1 MIQIEQIR
9 NYFPVQ
15 IRENSSFDKP
25 ILKEYL
31 QLMILDYLSSTPT
44 IQKMAFIGG
53 TNLRLVKGID
63 RFSEDLDF
71 DCKDLSEDEF
81 NEMTNGVIQFLKR
94 SGLKVEAKDKENPK
108 LTAFRRNIHFPEL
121 LFDLELSG
129 HKEERF
135 LIKVES
141 QDQGIVYSPIFKNI
155 KGCGFFFPFP
165 VPSDGVL
172 CSMKIAA
179 MLNRAKGRDFY
190 DLMFLLAQ
198 SKPDY
203 KFLSQRCGVDNLK
216 EFKQVTAELL
226 KTVDLKKK
234 QKDFEHLL
242 FNKVNSEKILRFGEF
257 VDSLADRPEPTL
269 FSLYSIS

>member
-1 MIQIEQIR
+1 MINIEQIR

-15 IRENSSFDKP
+15 IRDNSNFDKH

-31 QLMILDYLSSTPT
+31 QLMILDYLSSTPY
-44 IQKMAFIGG
+44 IRKMTFIGG

-71 DCKDLSEDEF
+71 DCKDLLEDEF
-81 NEMTNGVIQFLKR
+81 IEMTNGVIQFLER
-94 SGLKVEAKDKENPK
+94 SGWRVEARDKENSK
-108 LTAFRRNIHFPEL
+108 LKAFRRNIHFPEL
-121 LFDLELSG
+121 LFDLGLSG

-141 QDQGIVYSPIFKNI
+141 QDQGIYYEPIITNI

-179 MLNRAKGRDFY
+179 TLARFKGRDFY

-198 SKPDY
+198 TKPDY
-203 KFLSQRCGVDNLK
+203 DFLSKRCGFNDLQ
-216 EFKQVTAELL
+216 EFKQATTELL

-242 FNKVNSEKILRFGEF
+242 FNKQNSEKILRFEDF
-257 VDSLADRPEPTL
+257 IASLTE
-269 FSLYSIS
+269 

>member
-1 MIQIEQIR
+1 MIQIEQIK
-9 NYFPVQ
+9 NYFPAQ
-15 IRENSSFDKP
+15 IRENSIFDKH

-31 QLMILDYLSSTPT
+31 QLMILDYLSSTPY
-44 IQKMAFIGG
+44 IRKMTFIGG

-71 DCKDLSEDEF
+71 GCKDLSKDEF
-81 NEMTNGVIQFLKR
+81 LEMTNGVILFLER
-94 SGLKVEAKDKENPK
+94 SGLRVEARDKDNPK
-108 LTAFRRNIHFPEL
+108 LMAFRRNIHFPEL
-121 LFDLELSG
+121 LFDLGLSG

-135 LIKVES
+135 LIKIES
-141 QDQGIVYSPIFKNI
+141 QDQRVIYEPVITNI

-179 MLNRAKGRDFY
+179 MLARSKGRDFY

-198 SKPDY
+198 ASPDY
-203 KFLSQRCGVDNLK
+203 DFLSKRCGVNNLQ
-216 EFKQVTAELL
+216 EFKEVTYELI

-242 FNKVNSEKILRFGEF
+242 FNKVNSEKILQFEDF
-257 VDSLADRPEPTL
+257 INSLTE
-269 FSLYSIS
+269 

>member
-1 MIQIEQIR
+1 MIRIEQIK

-15 IRENSSFDKP
+15 IRGNSSFDKY

-31 QLMILDYLSSTPT
+31 QLMILDYLSSTPFVRR
-44 IQKMAFIGG
+44 MAFIGE

-71 DCKDLSEDEF
+71 DCKNLSIDEF
-81 NEMTNGVIQFLKR
+81 FEMTNEVIQFLER
-94 SGLKVEAKDKENPK
+94 SGFRVEAKDKENSK

-121 LFDLELSG
+121 LFDLGLSG

-135 LIKVES
+135 LIKIES
-141 QDQGIVYSPIFKNI
+141 QDQGIVYPSVIMNI

-165 VPSDGVL
+165 VPSDGIL

-190 DLMFLLAQ
+190 DVMFLLSQ

-203 KFLSQRCGVDNLK
+203 DFLSKSCGVHNLQ
-216 EFKQVTAELL
+216 EFKKATTELL

-242 FNKVNSEKILRFGEF
+242 FNKTNSAKILRFGEF
-257 VDSLADRPEPTL
+257 VDSLTE
-269 FSLYSIS
+269 

>member
-1 MIQIEQIR
+1 MIQIEQIK
-9 NYFPVQ
+9 NYFPAQ
-15 IRENSSFDKP
+15 IRENSILDKH

-31 QLMILDYLSSTPT
+31 QLMILDYLSSTPY
-44 IQKMAFIGG
+44 IRKMTFIGG

-71 DCKDLSEDEF
+71 DCKDLSKDEF
-81 NEMTNGVIQFLKR
+81 LEMTNGVILFLER
-94 SGLKVEAKDKENPK
+94 SGLRVEARDKDNPK
-108 LTAFRRNIHFPEL
+108 LMAFRRNIHFPEL
-121 LFDLELSG
+121 LFDLGLSG

-135 LIKVES
+135 LIKIES
-141 QDQGIVYSPIFKNI
+141 QDQRVIYEPVITNI

-179 MLNRAKGRDFY
+179 MLARSKGRDFY

-198 SKPDY
+198 ASPDY
-203 KFLSQRCGVDNLK
+203 DFLSKRCGVNNLQ
-216 EFKQVTAELL
+216 EFKEVTYELI

-242 FNKVNSEKILRFGEF
+242 FNKVNSEKILQFEDF
-257 VDSLADRPEPTL
+257 INSLTE
-269 FSLYSIS
+269 

>member
-1 MIQIEQIR
+1 MIQIEQIK

-15 IRENSSFDKP
+15 IRENSIFDKH

-31 QLMILDYLSSTPT
+31 QLMILDHLSSTPY
-44 IQKMAFIGG
+44 IQKMVFIGG
-53 TNLRLVKGID
+53 TSLRLVKGID

-71 DCKDLSEDEF
+71 DCKDLSKDEF
-81 NEMTNGVIQFLKR
+81 LEMSNGVIRFLER
-94 SGLKVEAKDKENPK
+94 SGLWVEAKDKDSSK

-121 LFDLELSG
+121 LFELGLSG
-129 HKEERF
+129 HREERF

-141 QDQGIVYSPIFKNI
+141 QNQGIVYSPVITNI

-179 MLNRAKGRDFY
+179 MLSRSKGRDFY

-198 SKPDY
+198 TKPDY
-203 KFLSQRCGVDNLK
+203 DFLSKRCGVPDLQELK
-216 EFKQVTAELL
+216 QTTAELL
-226 KTVDLKKK
+226 KTVDLNKKK
-234 QKDFEHLL
+234 KDFEHLL
-242 FNKVNSEKILRFGEF
+242 LNKRNSEKILRFGEF
-257 VDSLADRPEPTL
+257 MNSLTE
-269 FSLYSIS
+269 